1 MRSIHKHTVH
11 ALFAVAAS
19 FGLSAVQCA
28 GDVAET
34 PPGTRDGG
42 AWVDAAQVFQDASG
56 RDATVFAP
64 DAKADAAAPEMDA
77 ATRGTFSA
85 LSYNVAGL
93 PQGISS
99 GNPVVNMKLISP
111 KLNAF
116 DLVAVQEDFSFHAD
130 LVSAMTLPFRSTP
143 KTTLSLGDGLNV
155 FSKFSFTEGARV
167 AWKDCNGIGSAG
179 SDCLTPKGFEPVLL
193 SLGGAPLHVFNMH
206 ADAGRGASDQA
217 ARRKQV
223 VQLLAAVASTAGT
236 EALLVI
242 GDNNMNASDEDQV
255 QSLLTGAGL
264 TDVCRALSCADP
276 GRIDRI
282 MFRSSAKLALTPKTY
297 TVDTTLFIDGAGG
310 PLSDHEAIAATF
322 DWQR

>member
-1 MRSIHKHTVH
+1 MRRSCKQTAQ
-11 ALFAVAAS
+11 ALLGAVTSLLLMRCAS
-19 FGLSAVQCA
+19 EPLATDQSDA
-28 GDVAET
+28 GST
-34 PPGTRDGG
+34 SF
-42 AWVDAAQVFQDASG
+42 DAGQVPQDASR
-56 RDATVFAP
+56 RDGAVSVP
-64 DAKADAAAPEMDA
+64 DAVGDAAASDA
-77 ATRGTFSA
+77 DSLMSGTFSA

-99 GNPVVNMKLISP
+99 GNPAVNTKLISP
-111 KLNAF
+111 KLNTF

-143 KTTLSLGDGLNV
+143 KTTLPLGDGLNV
-155 FSKFSFTEGARV
+155 FSKFAFTEGARV

-179 SDCLTPKGFEPVLL
+179 SDCLTPKGFEPVLM

-206 ADAGRGASDQA
+206 ADAGRGTGDQA

-223 VQLLAAVASTAGT
+223 VQLLASIASTTGT
-236 EALLVI
+236 EALIVM
-242 GDNNMNASDEDQV
+242 GDNNMNATDEDQV

-282 MFRSSAKLALTPKTY
+282 MFRSSTALKLVPKTY
-297 TVDTTLFIDGAGG
+297 AVDTSVFVDGAGG
-310 PLSDHEAIAATF
+310 PLSDHEAIIATF